1 MHLLR
6 RLLLEG
12 NGDAEAEQT
21 AGARAA
27 AAEPGG

>member
-6 RLLLEG
+6 RLLLG
-12 NGDAEAEQT
+12 ASDDARTEQE

-27 AAEPGG
+27 AAEPSG